1 MNEKIVN
8 IYYDEPAL
16 PSTTMFHFMY
26 SLRPFIMAEGPQ
38 VGQITVIDITMNEAY
53 ILDEQFFDDRDFCFY
68 GADGKER
75 DDDDDEFYGVAVIS
89 EIW

>member
-1 MNEKIVN
+1 MKEKIINVC
-8 IYYDEPAL
+8 YDEPAL

-26 SLRPFIMAEGPQ
+26 SLRPFIMVEGPKASD
-38 VGQITVIDITMNEAY
+38 GLLFIDITEGY
-53 ILDEQFFDDRDFCFY
+53 SYRWDDLALYDLHFY

-75 DDDDDEFYGVAVIS
+75 DDDDDEFYGVAVIG

>member
-8 IYYDEPAL
+8 ICFSEPAL

-26 SLRPFIMAEGPQ
+26 SLRPFIMAEGPKAGH
-38 VGQITVIDITMNEAY
+38 VVLIDITMNEAY
-53 ILDEQFFDDRDFCFY
+53 DLDEIFDDSELQCY

-75 DDDDDEFYGVAVIS
+75 DDDDNEFYGVAVIG

>member
-8 IYYDEPAL
+8 IYYDKL

-26 SLRPFIMAEGPQ
+26 SLRPFIMVEGPK
-38 VGQITVIDITMNEAY
+38 VNDRLLFIDLTEGYSYRWNDL
-53 ILDEQFFDDRDFCFY
+53 ILHDLHFY

-75 DDDDDEFYGVAVIS
+75 NADDDKFCGVAVIG

>member
-8 IYYDEPAL
+8 IYFNEPAL
-16 PSTTMFHFMY
+16 PSTTIFHFMH
-26 SLRPFIMAEGPQ
+26 SLRPFIMAVGPL
-38 VGQITVIDITMNEAY
+38 VGQVTVIDITMNEAY
-53 ILDEQFFDDRDFCFY
+53 DLDELFDNYDFCFY

-75 DDDDDEFYGVAVIS
+75 DDDDDEFYGVAVIG